1 MDLFPQ
7 TLDFDLGEGCFA
19 DILQHPEH
27 VTGKTPAMV
36 FLHGGGGIV
45 GDRRAIW
52 PDGGSMNRFATHLF
66 GSQQS
71 AFDVISLGLPQFA
84 NQGHSQSGHLQP
96 IVPTPTGAVYPESF
110 DLLGYSL
117 DRIGQLFEPSGI
129 VLAGASYGAIQAGV
143 QMLRAPLPI
152 AGVIGYYLVPD
163 VRAQGGVD
171 SMHWS
176 ALKGLFGTTTLAQWN
191 AVPVTKKREASF
203 RWYLERG
210 ATANYRPVY
219 GIFER
224 IGDHI
229 KPYGD
234 PARPGSAIHD
244 GAQLGTLVQALTA
257 AGLPHE
263 SDLLPVQGAWET
275 AQFGD
280 PLSQR
285 VEKWMLGLL

>member
-1 MDLFPQ
+1 MNLFPQ
-7 TLDFDLGEGCFA
+7 TLDIDLGEGCFV
-19 DILQHPEH
+19 DILQHPAH
-27 VTGKTPAMV
+27 VTGETPAMV

-66 GSQQS
+66 NSQQS

-84 NQGHSQSGHLQP
+84 NQGHSNAGHLTP
-96 IVPTPTGAVYPESF
+96 IVPTPTGVTYPTSF
-110 DLLGYSL
+110 DLLSYSL
-117 DRIGQLFEPSGI
+117 GRIVELFTPSSI
-129 VLAGASYGAIQAGV
+129 VLAGASYGAIQSGV
-143 QMLRAPLPI
+143 QMLRTPLPI
-152 AGVIGYYLVPD
+152 VGLIGYYLIPD
-163 VRAQGGVD
+163 VRAQAGVD
-171 SMHWS
+171 AVHWS
-176 ALKGLFGTTTLAQWN
+176 AVPGLFGTTSLAAWN
-191 AVPVTKKREASF
+191 AVPVTLKREASF

-210 ATANYRPVY
+210 AIANAKPIYA
-219 GIFER
+219 IFER

-234 PARPGSAIHD
+234 PARPASAIHD
-244 GAQLGTLVQALTA
+244 GAQLGTLVQALEA

-280 PLSQR
+280 PLSLR
-285 VEKWMLGLL
+285 VESWMIKAL